1 MKYTRKIIDVCG
13 NGHSGHSAL
22 VDLLGEVKDVHTH
35 YSLYHFELFRQPGG
49 IIDLIRSMDNDWSE
63 ITFDYNYKKF
73 DLLVGNILSGIEKNV
88 GINSSKIIKEFQDKI
103 ISGYLETDWFD
114 DLNFHKDYF
123 TKLISRILILY
134 RNKTDKLLKRKC
146 FYPSSKVYQYNV
158 GFTLIEIE
166 NFVNKL
172 LFHDQEESI
181 QAVVLNN
188 SLEPYKRSKYI
199 LDAVPNFYSIT
210 VLRDPR
216 DIYASLHTDN
226 VFKRDFEKFDK
237 SFNFYYLN
245 EQRKGFLGAND
256 ISTFIERQKASR
268 SNLLDHPRNLI
279 INFEDLIEDYDK
291 TVTRVFNFL
300 GLKKENHIYKHD
312 RLDPS
317 KSIKNIGLW
326 KKCSKKQEI
335 KLITSKLYNYINE

>member
-1 MKYTRKIIDVCG
+1 MKLEKKIIDVCG

-73 DLLVGNILSGIEKNV
+73 DSLVRKILAGIENNV
-88 GINSSKIIKEFQDKI
+88 GRNSRNIIKEFQDKI

-114 DLNFHKDYF
+114 DLNFNKDYI
-123 TKLISRILILY
+123 TKLKSRILTLL
-134 RNKTDKLLKRKC
+134 RHKKDKILKRNR
-146 FYPSSKVYQYNV
+146 FYPSSKVYQYNAS
-158 GFTLIEIE
+158 FSLKEIE
-166 NFVNKL
+166 EFINKL
-172 LFHDQEESI
+172 LFHGQEESI
-181 QAVVLNN
+181 QSVVLNN

-216 DIYASLHTDN
+216 DIYASLYTDN
-226 VFKRDFEKFDK
+226 VFKRDFERNDK

-256 ISTFIERQKASR
+256 ISTFIERQKVSR

-279 INFEDLIEDYDK
+279 INFEDLIKDYNK
-291 TVTRVFNFL
+291 TVTRVFDFL
-300 GLKKENHIYKHD
+300 GFKKEDHIFKHH

-326 KKCSKKQEI
+326 KKSSKEKEI
-335 KLITSKLYNYINE
+335 KLITKELYSYINE